1 MGRNVKEIR
10 ADKREKGRVERK
22 RKEGNKWGEMRR
34 GEEKHDRKEVS
45 REVEEKR
52 WGGNVRRAEWM
63 RRN

>member
-1 MGRNVKEIR
+1 
-10 ADKREKGRVERK
+10 
-22 RKEGNKWGEMRR
+22 MRR

-52 WGGNVRRAEWM
+52 WGGNMRRAEWM